1 MKYTLDQLISLQE
14 RGLITPG
21 KAAQLHTGKK
31 NARSTAYS
39 SFWLRHVERQL
50 EKRIKRMKP

>member
-21 KAAQLHTGKK
+21 KAAQL
-31 NARSTAYS
+31 
-39 SFWLRHVERQL
+39 
-50 EKRIKRMKP
+50 RIKRMKP